1 MFVSII
7 MYVLY
12 YNMLL
17 LRIMFL
23 NTLKVD
29 II

>member
-23 NTLKVD
+23 NTMKVD